1 VDWDVHHG
9 NGTEAIFL
17 DRPEVLTISMHQEHD
32 YPLDTGGVEVRGTGA
47 AHGSNINIPLPPGIG
62 HKGYLQAMDRLV
74 IPALHRFRPD
84 AIIVACGFDASAVD
98 PLSRTMATAETFRLM
113 TRAVMQAA
121 DDLCGGRLTLV
132 HEGGY
137 SEVYVPFCG
146 HAVLE
151 ELSGSSASAPDP
163 MAEAL
168 TIRQPGARFDA
179 FVETWIDDLAR
190 ALA

>member
-1 VDWDVHHG
+1 
-9 NGTEAIFL
+9 
-17 DRPEVLTISMHQEHD
+17 MHQEHD

-47 AHGSNINIPLPPGIG
+47 AHGTNINVPLPPGIG
-62 HKGYLQAMDRLV
+62 HTGYLRAMDRLV
-74 IPALHRFRPD
+74 IPALHRFKPD

-151 ELSGSSASAPDP
+151 ELSGSSATAPDP

-179 FVETWIDDLAR
+179 FAETWIEDLAQ